1 MGLHYTVNNS
11 TSKKF
16 LALGSSFW
24 CGLRN
29 FGYVFA
35 IFCTRQLVSK
45 NVLHYVTEEY
55 VLVLQQYQYYFSQLR
70 VLVRCTVLLVQSSI
84 VQCTSFELLNLRA
97 KELQLEVEGTT
108 VLQNHRCTINA
119 GEVHLRSGLVGT
131 LGALFSRS
139 SHVAGLLSRSSHAHT
154 SSLFISDG
162 YCGLRGR
169 TFELFDT
176 ARLGFSLPFVE
187 V

>member
-1 MGLHYTVNNS
+1 MRSSHGDSNLLSRSDFFERKGLWNVMGLHYTVNNS

-55 VLVLQQYQYYFSQLR
+55 VLVL
-70 VLVRCTVLLVQSSI
+70 
-84 VQCTSFELLNLRA
+84 
-97 KELQLEVEGTT
+97 
-108 VLQNHRCTINA
+108 
-119 GEVHLRSGLVGT
+119 
-131 LGALFSRS
+131 
-139 SHVAGLLSRSSHAHT
+139 
-154 SSLFISDG
+154 
-162 YCGLRGR
+162 
-169 TFELFDT
+169 
-176 ARLGFSLPFVE
+176 
-187 V
+187 

>member
-11 TSKKF
+11 TSKKL

-24 CGLRN
+24 RGLGN

-45 NVLHYVTEEY
+45 NVVHYVTEEY
-55 VLVLQQYQYYFSQLR
+55 VLVLQQYQYNFSQL
-70 VLVRCTVLLVQSSI
+70 VVRCTVLLVQSSL

-97 KELQLEVEGTT
+97 KELQLEVEGTS
-108 VLQNHRCTINA
+108 VLYNHRCTINA
-119 GEVHLRSGLVGT
+119 GEVHLCSGLVGT

-154 SSLFISDG
+154 SSLFISDS
-162 YCGLRGR
+162 YCGGR
-169 TFELFDT
+169 TFESFDT
-176 ARLGFSLPFVE
+176 VRLGFSLPFVE

>member
-24 CGLRN
+24 RGLRN

-55 VLVLQQYQYYFSQLR
+55 VLV
-70 VLVRCTVLLVQSSI
+70 CSS
-84 VQCTSFELLNLRA
+84 TSTTFLN
-97 KELQLEVEGTT
+97 
-108 VLQNHRCTINA
+108 
-119 GEVHLRSGLVGT
+119 
-131 LGALFSRS
+131 
-139 SHVAGLLSRSSHAHT
+139 
-154 SSLFISDG
+154 
-162 YCGLRGR
+162 
-169 TFELFDT
+169 
-176 ARLGFSLPFVE
+176 
-187 V
+187 